1 MNTWVHRYVA
11 RHSNVIV
18 MDLSKDLK
26 NSIQKM
32 AEVVKQGKK
41 ILIFPEGTRTQ
52 SGELGEFKKTYA
64 ILSTELNVPIVPVA
78 ITGAYAAMSS
88 GAKKIK
94 RGEKITVEFLPAI
107 YPEGMKPEELN
118 DLVKQQIMEAIGKH

>member
-1 MNTWVHRYVA
+1 
-11 RHSNVIV
+11 
-18 MDLSKDLK
+18 
-26 NSIQKM
+26 M

-52 SGELGEFKKTYA
+52 TGQLGKFKKTYA
-64 ILSTELNVPIVPVA
+64 ILSAELNIPVVPVA
-78 ITGAYAAMSS
+78 ITGAYEAMSS

-94 RGEKITVEFLPAI
+94 KGTKITIEFLPAV

-118 DLVKQQIMEAIGKH
+118 DQVRQRIVEAIGK